1 MSVDKESHILELRI
15 DEALDVFRALALE
28 SRIVILQLL
37 ASGDKNINEL
47 GAALG
52 ISQPTVTK
60 HIQQLEQA
68 GLVRSEYMPGL
79 QGMQKRC
86 HLRRDRLIV
95 SIQSLTAIEDK
106 VDEITMPIGLY
117 TLANPGGTCGL
128 ANRTK
133 FIGFLDKPQS
143 FYDPERASAEILWMA
158 TGFVEYMFPN
168 DLPTSMD
175 VDRLELSMEIC
186 SEAPDHN
193 PDWPSD
199 ITVWIN
205 GIEIGTWTSPGD
217 FGGRRG
223 LLTPDWW
230 VEHMTQFGLLKIWTV
245 EETGTYVDGTRVS
258 DVSLSRLL
266 VVPQQPVSVRVGV
279 KPDAEHQ
286 GGFNL
291 FGRGFG
297 NYAQDLVLR
306 LFYSRKKGAD
316 RRSDSI
322 AVDAG
327 DLPFSTGD

>member
-1 MSVDKESHILELRI
+1 MATDAESHILELRI
-15 DEALDVFRALALE
+15 NEALDVFRALALE

-37 ASGDKNINEL
+37 ATGDKNINEL

-86 HLRRDRLIV
+86 HLRRDRLI
-95 SIQSLTAIEDK
+95 IQIPAQASSEER
-106 VDEITMPIGLY
+106 VDEVTMPIGLY

-133 FIGFLDKPQS
+133 FIGFLDKPQA
-143 FYDPERASAEILWMA
+143 FYAPERASAEILWMA
-158 TGFVEYMFPN
+158 TGFVEYTFPN
-168 DLPTSMD
+168 DLPTSMEI
-175 VDRLELSMEIC
+175 DRLELSMEIC

-205 GIEIGTWTSPGD
+205 DVEVGTWTSPGD

-223 LLTPDWW
+223 LLNPDWW
-230 VEHMTQFGLLKIWTV
+230 VEHMTQFGLLKIWSV
-245 EETGTYVDGTRVS
+245 DEVGSYVDGNQVS
-258 DVSLSRLL
+258 EVNLSKLFI
-266 VVPQQPVSVRVGV
+266 VPQQPITIRIGV

-306 LFYSRKKGAD
+306 LIYSRKKGSD
-316 RRSDSI
+316 RRVDSLE
-322 AVDAG
+322 ATSG
-327 DLPFSTGD
+327 EL